1 MSVPAF
7 AQSQAA
13 NGAIEGTVI
22 DASGGVLPGVTVT
35 ITNIDTGTERVVVT
49 NESGLFRAPLLPLGT
64 YNVVAELQGFKKF
77 EQTGIKLSVGETA
90 VVNAALGVG
99 QVSEVVSVSAADTP
113 ALDIARIDIG
123 HTMSEQEVHNLP
135 LVARNPYNFA
145 LVQPGVTGIE
155 NVEFG
160 VPRLAANGAAMRINY
175 QIDGNTNTEK
185 DRAGLR
191 LLPMSEVMIQE
202 VKVVTTGFAPEFG
215 QTMGMVYNAVTP
227 SGTNTFHGEGSYL
240 FRRKPFSAF
249 PFFFGCTQHDAG
261 ATASR
266 PPTGAALPDTKIDT
280 GTADVGGPIVKNKLF
295 FYGGWEQTRRDLS
308 STSADH
314 GRPVD
319 RRVRSALKPQPAA
332 APNVQTAKFLIG
344 KGDYQINNDNRAHR
358 PLDPVPQRRA
368 VQQRRR
374 HGDPRARDRLSRRDG
389 FDGRPAR
396 VVVRRATS

>member
-1 MSVPAF
+1 MLKIFLSALLSLTLGAPAF

-13 NGAIEGTVI
+13 NGAIEGTVS
-22 DASGGVLPGVTVT
+22 DSSGGVLPGVTVT
-35 ITNIDTGTERVVVT
+35 LTNTDTGTERTVIS
-49 NESGLFRAPLLPLGT
+49 NDKGLYRAPLLPLGS
-64 YNVVAELQGFKKF
+64 YRVVAELQGFKRF

-90 VVNAALGVG
+90 TVNVTLSIGA
-99 QVSEVVSVSAADTP
+99 VSETITVSSQDIP
-113 ALDIARIDIG
+113 ALDTARIDIG
-123 HTMSEQEVHNLP
+123 HTMSDLEVHNLP

-227 SGTNTFHGEGSYL
+227 SGTNTMHGEGAYL
-240 FRRKPFSAF
+240 FRRRPFSAF
-249 PFFFGCTQHDAG
+249 PFFFGCGSTTQAKSCPPVADNAV
-261 ATASR
+261 R
-266 PPTGAALPDTKIDT
+266 PETRVDT
-280 GTADVGGPIVKNKLF
+280 GTAAVGGPIVRNKVF

-308 STSADH
+308 STSLITVSPAVVAAV
-314 GRPVD
+314 GV
-319 RRVRSALKPQPAA
+319 KPQP
-332 APNVQTAKFLIG
+332 
-344 KGDYQINNDNRAHR
+344 D
-358 PLDPVPQRRA
+358 
-368 VQQRRR
+368 
-374 HGDPRARDRLSRRDG
+374 
-389 FDGRPAR
+389 
-396 VVVRRATS
+396 